1 MLTYQLLLLVKF
13 VGVVIYGGGLVA
25 AFVSS
30 SLAERKRAVHRIA
43 SPALL
48 VIWVAGFLLTV
59 KLGVSLLELW
69 IVGGL
74 AFSFVSQGALV
85 RSVVRDARSTSAF
98 LFAALPLVIVLGL
111 MVFRPTWE
119 VLR

>member
-1 MLTYQLLLLVKF
+1 M
-13 VGVVIYGGGLVA
+13 
-25 AFVSS
+25 
-30 SLAERKRAVHRIA
+30 HRIA